1 MTPDVLLL
9 LVFGDGGVGGGFDTF
24 FLGAVDTFFLDA
36 FDTFFLGAVDDF
48 LGAVD
53 AFRERYFVRIY
64 PRPVFENE
72 YYVRL
77 IK

>member
-1 MTPDVLLL
+1 MTPEVLLL
-9 LVFGDGGVGGGFDTF
+9 LIFGDGGVGGGFDTF
-24 FLGAVDTFFLDA
+24 FLGAVDAFFLDA
-36 FDTFFLGAVDDF
+36 FDTLF

-53 AFRERYFVRIY
+53 AFRERYCARIY